1 MPSDPR
7 RDPRRRQSL
16 ASFLPFVVSGLL
28 MSALPL
34 SAAITAQVDG
44 RHLRISGTTASADV
58 VVVAAIRETSRTHP
72 PSMERVAKILVA
84 DAAGNADL
92 DYGRDI
98 PVASIWAVVD
108 RAGGASAVITAADYP
123 RREKPFAG
131 TILKNAT
138 PADAIDQ
145 LTTSGLI
152 QQMLLVR
159 PGNGGGSWF
168 VIASD
173 GASNDEDH
181 APNGQMQ
188 TSTTL
193 FDSLEGREK
202 GPKKLKAGDI
212 LILIDPFEMTF
223 TSTVVAK

>member
-1 MPSDPR
+1 
-7 RDPRRRQSL
+7 
-16 ASFLPFVVSGLL
+16 

-34 SAAITAQVDG
+34 SAALSAQVDG
-44 RHLRISGTTASADV
+44 HHLRIAGATASANV
-58 VVVAAIRETSRTHP
+58 VVVAAIRETSRTHA
-72 PSMERVAKILVA
+72 PSMDRVAKVLVA

-108 RAGGASAVITAADYP
+108 RTGGASTVITPADYP

-131 TILKNAT
+131 TILKHAT
-138 PADAIDQ
+138 PAEAIDQ
-145 LTTSGLI
+145 LTTNGLI

-173 GASNDEDH
+173 GAGNDDDQT
-181 APNGQMQ
+181 ANGEVR

-193 FDSLEGREK
+193 FDSLEGKEK
-202 GPKKLKAGDI
+202 GPKKLKAGDV